1 MSRDG
6 TLRGPVF
13 RYLEIVVSEVKHY
26 AFLGILSGWVD
37 INVSY
42 MYHALTLEAA

>member
-13 RYLEIVVSEVKHY
+13 YFLGDFVSRVKH
-26 AFLGILSGWVD
+26 FLFLRNFLTSLD
-37 INVSY
+37 MHVSD